1 MTKFKHKGGKKP
13 ETILQEAIMKSM
25 TWKGWFCKNTHGNLY
40 QSGFPDFFATHI
52 TYGHR
57 WVEVKMPD
65 RSGDPFTKA
74 QHETFPLLCAHGSG
88 VWVLIADTDFE
99 YEKLFKKFNWWQY
112 TGVYKSG

>member
-1 MTKFKHKGGKKP
+1 MENFRPKKKVKP

-25 TWKGWFCKNTHGNLY
+25 TWKGWFCKNAHGNMY
-40 QSGFPDFFATHI
+40 QAGFPDFFATHVS
-52 TYGHR
+52 YGHR

-88 VWVLIADTDFE
+88 VWVLTADTDLE
-99 YEKLFKKFNWWQY
+99 YQKLFKKFNWWQY
-112 TGVYKSG
+112 TGAFKSG